1 MILNRQ
7 NKAKVDLAG
16 ARAFASRL
24 RQALELGPRHF
35 NVCFVDD
42 AAIRELNGAFRSKP
56 YATDVLSF
64 AWDSPEV
71 PRGRMKDHSGNGRK
85 NAFERA
91 RRSPP
96 AQTPDADFDGFLG
109 DVVISVET
117 ARNNARRER
126 HAACME
132 IRWLMLHG
140 LLHLLGMDHETDEGE
155 MQSLELDLRARLGLD
170 GSAPGNRRGGGGSR
184 RRSPISRP
192 RRQGTSTS
200 AGPRSGRE

>member
-16 ARAFASRL
+16 ARAFAARL
-24 RQALELGPRHF
+24 RQALELGRRDF

-64 AWDSPEV
+64 AWGSEI
-71 PRGRMKDHSGNGRK
+71 PRSRRNKHSGSGRK
-85 NAFERA
+85 AASERA
-91 RRSPP
+91 LRSPS
-96 AQTPDADFDGFLG
+96 AQAPDADFDGFLG

-126 HAACME
+126 HAAGTE

-140 LLHLLGMDHETDEGE
+140 LLHLLGMDHETDQGE

-170 GSAPGNRRGGGGSR
+170 GNAPGNRRDGGGSR

-200 AGPRSGRE
+200 ASPRSGRE